1 MSSSATRAVENEPP
15 VVPSGEPVSPRA
27 RRIAWLLRAGGS
39 VAAGVLLY
47 LSFPPRPLWW
57 LAPVAFALL
66 GWCLSVRRARAG
78 FGFGLLAGLGFMLPL
93 LVWTGEE
100 VGPVPWLALAVLEAL
115 FVGLTGLG
123 ITLVRRLPGWPLW
136 AAAVWVAGEAVRA
149 RIPFGG
155 FPWGKIAFGQADG
168 FFLPLAALGGT
179 PLVGFAVALFGFGL
193 YEALSVALARRA
205 LGGATPD
212 GSGAAGP
219 VGTPAKAGAG
229 IAEAPDVTGAPDD
242 TGTPGI
248 TRTPGATRTPG
259 TTRTPGVTRAT
270 ALAAAVAALSVVVP
284 LVAALAARPLVS
296 DAAEDGTAVAAVI
309 QGNVPT
315 IGLDFNSQRRAVL
328 DNHAK
333 RTLQLAADVKAGR
346 APQPDFVVWPEN
358 SSDLDPFAQ
367 PDAYAVID
375 RAVKAIGVPVAI
387 GSVIAPE
394 TGPLRNT
401 MILWDPVKGPTSTYD
416 KRKIQPFGERM
427 PMRSFVRI
435 FSSDV
440 DRVRR
445 DFGPGKEPGVFDMAG
460 SHVGMVTCYEAA
472 FDDAVLSTVRAG
484 AQVIAVPSN
493 NATFG
498 RSEMTY
504 QQLAM
509 DRVRAVEHSRTVL
522 VPVTSGV
529 SAVIHP
535 DGEVVQQTR
544 MFTPDALVATI
555 PLRSSQTPATRF
567 GPLPEYALLALAAG
581 GFGWV
586 LLRRAGAR
594 DQAS

>member
-1 MSSSATRAVENEPP
+1 MAGPRGAGGAVRQAH
-15 VVPSGEPVSPRA
+15 RA
-27 RRIAWLLRAGGS
+27 RD
-39 VAAGVLLY
+39 
-47 LSFPPRPLWW
+47 P
-57 LAPVAFALL
+57 
-66 GWCLSVRRARAG
+66 
-78 FGFGLLAGLGFMLPL
+78 
-93 LVWTGEE
+93 
-100 VGPVPWLALAVLEAL
+100 
-115 FVGLTGLG
+115 
-123 ITLVRRLPGWPLW
+123 LVRRLPGWPLW

-179 PLVGFAVALFGFGL
+179 PLVGFAVALCGFGL
-193 YEALSVALARRA
+193 YEALRIARHRPKA
-205 LGGATPD
+205 
-212 GSGAAGP
+212 SGAA
-219 VGTPAKAGAG
+219 
-229 IAEAPDVTGAPDD
+229 
-242 TGTPGI
+242 I
-248 TRTPGATRTPG
+248 TAS
-259 TTRTPGVTRAT
+259 
-270 ALAAAVAALSVVVP
+270 VAALSVVVP
-284 LVAALAARPLVS
+284 LALALAAKPLVS

-333 RTLQLAADVKAGR
+333 RTLQLAADVRAGR
-346 APQPDFVVWPEN
+346 VPKPDFVVWPEN
-358 SSDLDPFAQ
+358 SSDLDPFAEA
-367 PDAYAVID
+367 DAYAVID
-375 RAVKAIGVPVAI
+375 NAVKAIGVPVAI
-387 GSVIAPE
+387 GSVLAPE

-460 SHVGMVTCYEAA
+460 SGVGMVTCFEAA
-472 FDDAVLSTVRAG
+472 FDDAVRSTVQAG

-529 SAVIHP
+529 SAVIRP
-535 DGEVVQQTR
+535 DGKVVQQTK
-544 MFTPDALVATI
+544 MFTADALVATI

-567 GPLPEYALLALAAG
+567 GPLPEYVLLAIAAG

-586 LLRRAGAR
+586 LLRRIKAR
-594 DQAS
+594 RDAS

>member
-66 GWCLSVRRARAG
+66 GWCLQVRRARAG

-93 LVWTGEE
+93 LFWTGEE

-123 ITLVRRLPGWPLW
+123 ITLVRRLPAWPLW

-193 YEALSVALARRA
+193 YEALSVVLARRTA
-205 LGGATPD
+205 ARATRD
-212 GSGAAGP
+212 GSGSP
-219 VGTPAKAGAG
+219 AGATTT
-229 IAEAPDVTGAPDD
+229 ADADVTAAPEG
-242 TGTPGI
+242 TGTS
-248 TRTPGATRTPG
+248 GATRAPG
-259 TTRTPGVTRAT
+259 GTGAT
-270 ALAAAVAALSVVVP
+270 ALTAALAALSVVVP

-333 RTLQLAADVKAGR
+333 RTLQLAADVRAGR

-358 SSDLDPFAQ
+358 SSDLDPFAE

-535 DGEVVQQTR
+535 DGKVVQQTK

-594 DQAS
+594 RKAS